1 MIIFKSFIDHENISI
16 LARKIVHLKFT
27 WHLAIFNY
35 SRIDGKLLEQKQK
48 DFGNEWDGGGIDFK
62 SGGNSAYNF
71 DSIANILRH
80 HLLNFYFNISLLMG
94 PYYKLAILVKAY

>member
-1 MIIFKSFIDHENISI
+1 MGWGWG
-16 LARKIVHLKFT
+16 V
-27 WHLAIFNY
+27 
-35 SRIDGKLLEQKQK
+35 
-48 DFGNEWDGGGIDFK
+48 GIDLRVEATVH
-62 SGGNSAYNF
+62 AYNF

>member
-1 MIIFKSFIDHENISI
+1 MGWGWG
-16 LARKIVHLKFT
+16 V
-27 WHLAIFNY
+27 
-35 SRIDGKLLEQKQK
+35 
-48 DFGNEWDGGGIDFK
+48 GIDFK
-62 SGGNSAYNF
+62 RGVNSAYNF